1 MNSKKERQLESTL
14 AVRCRR
20 PVKVTQ
26 RPNDQICVVLEPSG
40 DRGRVELTVAG
51 AGTGWTVS
59 DRGAVSALYGLDLNL
74 DLVIAKL
81 TAFDSSLVRRGDEI
95 ISHSNGR
102 SFVEAAAE
110 FADSIEFVPVLAGLF
125 ANQAVA
131 WPDTTSWSA
140 CVTSDRWKR
149 TSNVLAM

>member
-1 MNSKKERQLESTL
+1 MDSRKERQLESVL
-14 AVRCRR
+14 AARCNR

-26 RPNDQICVVLEPSG
+26 RPNNQICVVFEPSR
-40 DRGRVELTVAG
+40 DRGRVELTVVG
-51 AGTGWTVS
+51 AGVGWIVS
-59 DRGAVSALYGLDLNL
+59 DRGAVSALYGLDLDL
-74 DLVIAKL
+74 DFVIAKL
-81 TAFDSSLVRRGDEI
+81 TAFDTALVRRGDEI

-102 SFVEAAAE
+102 SFVESAAE

-140 CVTSDRWKR
+140 CVTSDRWNR
-149 TSNVLAM
+149 SSNVLAM